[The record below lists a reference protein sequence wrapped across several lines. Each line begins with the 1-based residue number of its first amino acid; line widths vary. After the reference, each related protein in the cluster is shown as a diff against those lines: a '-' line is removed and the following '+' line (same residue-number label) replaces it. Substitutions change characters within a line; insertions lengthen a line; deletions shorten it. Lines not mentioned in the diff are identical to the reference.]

1 MCHLLLREL
10 LVCAFVRSLKT
21 HNGVEPG
28 HWNQQR
34 RQTDHPWRLCCWSAV
49 GSRRGVCVCD
59 SNAPRFPVTTF
70 VCLNGPLKSRVEV
83 NSLLAG
89 RLQLIPVPLQLTHL
103 FQIRPDGVALLGELL
118 VCAFVFFIGNRI
130 SDVRP
135 GGSHFLW
142 ICPDVSSSFAG
153 FAGLCVCSFPENS
166 QWR

>member
-1 MCHLLLREL
+1 MLPVWSHDVCLAEFVFRISIGSFRMCHLLLREL

-89 RLQLIPVPLQLTHL
+89 EAPADPCPSAAHT
-103 FQIRPDGVALLGELL
+103 F
-118 VCAFVFFIGNRI
+118 I
-130 SDVRP
+130 SDPSRWCRSF
-135 GGSHFLW
+135 GG
-142 ICPDVSSSFAG
+142 VV
-153 FAGLCVCSFPENS
+153 GLCVCFFHWKSNFGC
-166 QWR
+166 